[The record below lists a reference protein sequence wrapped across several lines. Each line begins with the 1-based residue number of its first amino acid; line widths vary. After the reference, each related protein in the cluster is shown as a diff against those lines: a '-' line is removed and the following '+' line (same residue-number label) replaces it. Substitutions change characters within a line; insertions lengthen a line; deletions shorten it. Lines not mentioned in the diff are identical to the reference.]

1 MPDMS
6 FRHVGRKRGQERNPA
21 KMIFGFNTDIKAENT
36 VYHVQ
41 TEVREQERRLESQV
55 FVSGRCIGKR
65 SAALPEGTAV
75 EEIQEL
81 ARAQH
86 RWVVDA
92 VREGF
97 VDEVLNPEVGEALA
111 VQFLG
116 SQRVSDEAVILSFR
130 VLSGGFIA
138 ADAQVEAR
146 WKTDSA
152 SGVLKSAIT
161 DDAGVAKMRLAL
173 AGGAA
178 ELEIRVLLEGRE
190 AVRRFIVKSAKS

>member
-1 MPDMS
+1 
-6 FRHVGRKRGQERNPA
+6 
-21 KMIFGFNTDIKAENT
+21 MIFGFNTDIKAEGT

-65 SAALPEGTAV
+65 SASMPQGASD

-86 RWVVDA
+86 RWVVEA

-97 VDEVLNPEVGEALA
+97 VDDVLNQEAAEALV

-116 SQRVSDEAVILSFR
+116 SQRISGEEVILHFR
-130 VLSGGFIA
+130 VLSGGFVVA
-138 ADAQVEAR
+138 SAEVGAR
-146 WKTDSA
+146 WKTECA
-152 SGVLKSAIT
+152 SGALKST
-161 DDAGVAKMRLAL
+161 YTNDAGVAEMRLAL
-173 AGGAA
+173 ADGAA
-178 ELEIRVLLEGRE
+178 ELEIKAQLEGRE
-190 AVRRFIVKSAKS
+190 TTRRFLVKSARA